1 MEKIEKK
8 IKSIIKCIIIFCI
21 FYFSKYLQYIP
32 VKLFNINLENITPK
46 MSAILSTFSTLILF
60 FILFIIYRKDLK
72 KDFKDFIKN
81 KDDYL
86 DIGIRYWIIGL
97 LIMFIS
103 NYILNFVLKAG
114 GATNEKLVQVLIKS
128 FPLIMIIDA
137 GILAPFNEEIV
148 FRKSIKDSVNN
159 KWIFYILVFILFGGA
174 HVINNAHSLLD
185 YLFIIPYGS
194 LGVALACAYNKTNN
208 IFTSISM
215 HMMHN
220 IILILISIISV
231 FIR

>member
-1 MEKIEKK
+1 MEKFEKK
-8 IKSIIKCIIIFCI
+8 FKLIIKCIIIFCI

-32 VKLFNINLENITPK
+32 VKLFNINLETITPK
-46 MSAILSTFSTLILF
+46 MSAILSTFSTVILF

-97 LIMFIS
+97 IIMFIC

-114 GATNEKLVQVLIKS
+114 GAANEKTVQTLIKS

-148 FRKSIKDSVNN
+148 FRKSIKDAVNN
-159 KWIFYILVFILFGGA
+159 KWIFYILTFILFGGA
-174 HVINNAHSLLD
+174 HVIKSSNTILD
-185 YLFIIPYGS
+185 YLFIIPYGA
-194 LGVALACAYNKTNN
+194 LGVAFAAAYYKTKNV
-208 IFTSISM
+208 FTTISM

-220 IILILISIISV
+220 LILIILSIITTL
-231 FIR
+231 I

>member
-1 MEKIEKK
+1 MEKFEKK
-8 IKSIIKCIIIFCI
+8 FKLIIKCIIIFCI

-32 VKLFNINLENITPK
+32 VKLFNINLETITPK
-46 MSAILSTFSTLILF
+46 MSAILSTFSTVILF

-86 DIGIRYWIIGL
+86 DVGIRYWIIGL
-97 LIMFIS
+97 IIMFVC
-103 NYILNFVLKAG
+103 NYILNIVLKAG
-114 GATNEKLVQVLIKS
+114 GAANEKAVQTLIKS

-148 FRKSIKDSVNN
+148 FRKSIKDAINN
-159 KWIFYILVFILFGGA
+159 KWIFYILTFLLFGGA
-174 HVINNAHSLLD
+174 HVIKSSNTILD
-185 YLFIIPYGS
+185 YLFIIPYGA
-194 LGVALACAYNKTNN
+194 LGVAFAAAYYKTKNV
-208 IFTSISM
+208 FTNISM

-220 IILILISIISV
+220 LILIVLSIITTLL
-231 FIR
+231 

>member
-1 MEKIEKK
+1 MEKFEKK
-8 IKSIIKCIIIFCI
+8 FKLIIKCIIIFCI

-32 VKLFNINLENITPK
+32 VKLFNINLETITPK
-46 MSAILSTFSTLILF
+46 MSAILSTFSTVILF

-86 DIGIRYWIIGL
+86 DVGIRYWIIGL
-97 LIMFIS
+97 IIMFVC
-103 NYILNFVLKAG
+103 NYILNIVLKAG
-114 GATNEKLVQVLIKS
+114 GAANEKAVQTLIKS

-148 FRKSIKDSVNN
+148 FRKSIKDAVNN
-159 KWIFYILVFILFGGA
+159 KWIFYILTFLLFGGA
-174 HVINNAHSLLD
+174 HVIKSSNTILD
-185 YLFIIPYGS
+185 YLFIIPYGA
-194 LGVALACAYNKTNN
+194 LGVAFAAAYYKTKNV
-208 IFTSISM
+208 FTNISM

-220 IILILISIISV
+220 LILIILSIITTL
-231 FIR
+231 I